1 MLFKLAARSL
11 TRHRRRSALTIGAI
25 AAGTA
30 VVIFA
35 WGFGEGI
42 VGWMTRTAQNARLGA
57 LQVHAPG
64 YFDVKEA
71 DPLKSAF
78 SVDDDLRARLR
89 STPGVA
95 AITERLLFAGL
106 ITTGAR
112 SSMVQVEAL
121 DPITEPTV
129 CPDRFAAV
137 PGGAMALSKAR
148 SVVLGGELAKSLG
161 VKVGDSVTVA
171 TATAGGAQNAL
182 DFTVSAVTA
191 GAGFLESKRVI
202 TMGIADGREL
212 TNTEGRAVEIAV
224 ALRPDGGGVASDRLV
239 EDVGVHVQQAV
250 GTAFEVSNWQTLS
263 PFMRDMVGRIRIV
276 LRGVSTVLFI
286 VVVFGIANTMLMS
299 IYERVREIGTM
310 LALGMKRRRIMQ
322 LFLLEATILAGS
334 GAIAGTFVGSVVVV
348 MLAQR
353 GIDFT
358 PPGSTTQALVVP
370 VWSWSLVLIVIA
382 AAVAGAVAATA
393 LPARRASHLA
403 PTEALR
409 AT

>member
-1 MLFKLAARSL
+1 MLLKLAARSL
-11 TRHRRRSALTIGAI
+11 TRHSRRSALTIGAI

-78 SVDDDLRARLR
+78 DVDDGLRARLR
-89 STPGVA
+89 GTAGVA

-121 DPITEPTV
+121 DPVTEPGV

-137 PGGAMALSKAR
+137 PGGAAALKAPR

-182 DFTVSAVTA
+182 DFTVSAITA
-191 GAGFLESKRVI
+191 GAGFLESKRII

-212 TNTEGRAVEIAV
+212 TSTEGRAVEIAIAV
-224 ALRPDGGGVASDRLV
+224 APDGGGVASDHLV
-239 EDVGVHVQQAV
+239 EAVRARAQQAV
-250 GTAFEVSNWQTLS
+250 GTAFEVNSWQTLS

-299 IYERVREIGTM
+299 IFERVREIGTM
-310 LALGMKRRRIMQ
+310 LALGMKRRKIIQ
-322 LFLLEATILAGS
+322 LFLLEASILAGS
-334 GAIAGTFVGSVVVV
+334 GALLGTIAGSLAVVI
-348 MLAQR
+348 LAQR

-358 PPGSTTQALVVP
+358 PPGSTTQAVIMP
-370 VWSWSLVLIVIA
+370 VWSLSLVLLVIA
-382 AAVAGAVAATA
+382 AAVAGAVGATA
-393 LPARRASHLA
+393 MPARRASRMA